1 MRANAV
7 NKQAPKGHGYTERDP
22 RIEVRYHAVVIETDG
37 CELDVEITDVSR
49 DGFRLTS
56 TNQLDP
62 GQEIWLAVSNSS
74 LAPLRGL
81 VKWTRGCEAG
91 GVFLDPVAL

>member
-1 MRANAV
+1 MRTNLKMKA
-7 NKQAPKGHGYTERDP
+7 GYTEREP
-22 RIEVRYHAVVIETDG
+22 RIDVRYRAVLIETDG
-37 CELDVEITDVSR
+37 CELDVEIKDVSR
-49 DGFRLTS
+49 DGFRLAS
-56 TNQLDP
+56 QGKLDP

-81 VKWTRGCEAG
+81 VKWTCGDEAG